1 MAGSYKLRGGFGEPS
16 RPSVNPVLSGL
27 RRKANLPVRS
37 GVFLGGTYRL
47 GGASVFSAS
56 DHALPR
62 GRPTPAAVPILERRE
77 DNMSTTTLLIIIVLL
92 LVLGGG
98 GFYGR
103 GRWY

>member
-1 MAGSYKLRGGFGEPS
+1 MALLVQTDSSFG
-16 RPSVNPVLSGL
+16 
-27 RRKANLPVRS
+27 AA